1 VEGMEE
7 GIPCAKG
14 KLREGRFDVGA
25 GLNQF

>member
-14 KLREGRFDVGA
+14 KLREVRFDVAA